1 MAYAKFVTKMNKEG
15 KQISYG
21 PYYYKSIR
29 TPEGKVRNI
38 YLGISPPE
46 GSGNGNGKN
55 GNSIKRLKEAL
66 ARLMAS

>member
-1 MAYAKFVTKMNKEG
+1 MAYAKFVTKTNKEG

-46 GSGNGNGKN
+46 GSENGKN
-55 GNSIKRLKEAL
+55 GNSIKRLREAL
-66 ARLMAS
+66 ARLVAS